1 MKRSVVLAA
10 ALAALL
16 LAGCYRGDPT
26 NVIQKSPTM
35 KEGEALYLRG
45 KFAEA
50 RARFR
55 KVANSSHPSD
65 KRWTLEAR
73 YYAAR
78 CDHLTGHYSEAVRI
92 YNDLLRS
99 PKYARLEIR
108 LRAARG
114 DISLET
120 GNYKGAAHDYSRARK
135 LLEGSP
141 YAFKKSDVDREKL
154 LFGEGMSLWSL
165 RRLKESD
172 QVFDRYMAD
181 YPEGRFIKEAKAHH
195 TKFTGRPQVTR
206 FYVMVGGLSRLK
218 AHAESVARKLR
229 AKGFADVEI
238 DKRSSAGGFVYAV
251 KVGAFETRREAH
263 AQKQELVAAGF
274 APAYVRP

>member
-1 MKRSVVLAA
+1 MKRSVFLAA
-10 ALAALL
+10 ALAAVL

-35 KEGEALYLRG
+35 KDGETLYLRG
-45 KFAEA
+45 KFVEA

-55 KVANSSHPSD
+55 KVANSGQTSD
-65 KRWTLEAR
+65 KRWALEAR

-92 YNDLLRS
+92 YNDLLRT
-99 PKYARLEIR
+99 PKYARLEVR

-120 GNYKGAAHDYSRARK
+120 GNYQGSAIDYGKARR
-135 LLEGSP
+135 LLERSP
-141 YAFKKSDVDREKL
+141 YAFKKSEIDREKL
-154 LFGEGMSLWSL
+154 LFGQGMSLWSL

-172 QVFDRYMAD
+172 LIFDRYMAD

-195 TKFTGRPQVTR
+195 TKFTGRPQVTK
-206 FYVMVGGLSRLK
+206 FYVTVGGLSRIK
-218 AHAESVARKLR
+218 NHAESVARKLR

-238 DKRSSAGGFVYAV
+238 DKRNSAGGFVYIV

-263 AQKQELVAAGF
+263 AQRQELVAAGF